1 MSNKKIS
8 FEPTPRQ
15 ADAITASGGSVIV
28 SAAAGSGKTRVLVQ
42 RVIRHMTEEK
52 IPADRLLILT
62 FTNTAAAE
70 MKTRIGDALD
80 QLIDEEPDNDFYR
93 RQQLL
98 LSGADICT
106 IDSFCSKM
114 VRENFFRLGVS
125 RDFRIG
131 TAAQLFE
138 MRRSIMSDVIEKFYS
153 STEKSRENTPSPF
166 GLLSLILTDP
176 KLDTDLEQQLLRA
189 YDKYV
194 SNAFPEKWMEM
205 AIKSYS
211 PDTDAK
217 SSDVAAFL
225 TEKIRAL
232 VPELRSIYDEA
243 SVYKDEIAEQ
253 NSRKSKKMYESALGA
268 YDRYEYFLEELEEI
282 FSGDKPDPD
291 EISELIR
298 DFEKI
303 TVSTGATKE
312 EGIRS
317 AAFFLGEFADM
328 VMEKMVPVM
337 SFSTESIT
345 SDNSQLYPVILC
357 LRDILEEF
365 GSRFFKAKCDKNIL
379 DFHDLESLMLRL
391 LYDKDDSTGEYK
403 KSGFAQELAAKYY
416 EIMVDE
422 YQDTNDVQ
430 ENIFRAVS
438 RNEENLFVVGDV
450 KQSIY
455 RFRDARPVLFRDRCK
470 ASRMYDN
477 ASPEFPS
484 MIVLDKN
491 FRSRRGIIEC
501 ANFIFGLLMSE
512 KMGDIDYDE
521 NHRLE
526 YGANYTES
534 DEPEVELHL
543 VDYLKGSGDDAP
555 EGDEEEP
562 DKIRTEAA
570 YCASLIREM
579 MDRGIKV
586 TKKGKLVP
594 AEYGDFCVLLRAVRS
609 TAHYYSAELEKAGI
623 PAYTDTEY
631 DLLQCYEIKAAM
643 SFLKVINNPSS
654 DVDMLAALMCPVIGF
669 TPDEAAYIKT
679 AKGKSF
685 YKKLMNLA
693 YIEKNDSLS
702 DRCAE
707 FLQLIRE
714 FRLISVSTSVDR
726 LMSLFFERTGFIP
739 VMSAMDKGEMRVRN
753 IRRFLSVAEEYE
765 KGSFGGLTGFVRHI
779 KYLEETGNGIT
790 VSDTA
795 CANAVRIMT
804 IHHSKGL
811 EFPICILANTNSSAK
826 KDFDKINFNPEL
838 GIGLRAVNEG
848 KLTKHNTVQYNAIRM
863 LTEEEEKS
871 EQLRVLYVAVTRA
884 KEKLIVLST
893 VTCKG
898 DVPEN
903 EKKTDYLK
911 YICRLADKIRYDEEG
926 QRLDPLVTSECRNYS
941 DWIFTAAL
949 LNKNM
954 TELRKD
960 AGEALDESRLPE
972 LSCPALSE
980 FRHVT
985 HFYPASVSRKK
996 ADRRTYDK
1004 GLDGFLKER
1013 FSDKYK
1019 NDISVNIP
1027 AKVSASVLA
1036 HRGLQAEFVA
1046 SSKPAF
1052 AIGSG
1057 SDPAA
1062 VGTAVH
1068 LFLQKADFDRLY
1080 DEIREQ
1086 GDISR
1091 EKQRLVSQGLMPAD
1105 KAELVEKEHV
1115 EKFVKSSLFERMRN
1129 ADNIFREYR
1138 FTARLPADIL
1148 YPDES
1153 SECVDAGK
1161 YETVLQGEIDCLF
1174 EENGG
1179 IVIVDYKTDR
1189 TRDMQALAGRYSLQ
1203 LELYKK
1209 AAEKLFDKKVTECCI
1224 FSLYNGEAVF
1234 TN

>member
-1 MSNKKIS
+1 MSEKKIT

-15 ADAITASGGSVIV
+15 QDAITASGGSIIV

-42 RVIRHMTEEK
+42 RVIRHLTEER

-70 MKTRIGDALD
+70 MKTRIADALD
-80 QLIDEEPDNDFYR
+80 QLIEEEPDNDFYR

-114 VRENFFRLGVS
+114 VKENFFRLGIS

-131 TAAQLFE
+131 TSAQLFE
-138 MRRSIMSDVIEKFYS
+138 MRRSIMSDVIESFYS
-153 STEKSRENTPSPF
+153 AVEKRQGDAPSPF

-176 KLDTDLEQQLLRA
+176 KLDADLEQQLLTA
-189 YDKYV
+189 YDKYI
-194 SNAFPEKWMEM
+194 SNAFPEKWMEK
-205 AIKSYS
+205 AIESYS
-211 PDTDAK
+211 PDTDAR
-217 SSDVAAFL
+217 SCEAAVFL
-225 TEKIRAL
+225 TEKLREV
-232 VPELRSIYDEA
+232 VPELRSIFDQALEYRN
-243 SVYKDEIAEQ
+243 EIEEQ

-268 YDRYEYFLEELEEI
+268 YDRYEYFLEELEDI
-282 FSGDKPDPD
+282 FSGAEPDPD
-291 EISELIR
+291 EVSELVR

-303 TVSTGATKE
+303 TISTGATKE
-312 EGIRS
+312 EGIK
-317 AAFFLGEFADM
+317 AAAYFLGSFADT
-328 VMEKMVPVM
+328 VIKKMVPVM
-337 SFSTESIT
+337 SFSTESII
-345 SDNSQLYPVILC
+345 SDNTRLYPVILC

-365 GSRFFKAKCDKNIL
+365 DARFFKAKCDKNIL
-379 DFHDLESLMLRL
+379 DFHDLESLMLKL
-391 LYDKDDSTGEYK
+391 LYDREDETGEYK
-403 KSGFAQELAAKYY
+403 RSAFAEELAGKYH

-455 RFRDARPVLFRDRCK
+455 RFRDARPVLFRERCK
-470 ASRMYDN
+470 ASGMYDRN
-477 ASPEFPS
+477 APGFPA
-484 MIVLDKN
+484 MIVLDRN

-501 ANFIFGLLMSE
+501 ANYLFGLLMSE
-512 KMGDIDYDE
+512 RMGDIDYDE

-526 YGANYTES
+526 YGADYAES
-534 DEPEVELHL
+534 DEPEFELHL
-543 VDYLKGSGDDAP
+543 LDYVKGNGDS

-562 DKIRTEAA
+562 DRVRAEAA
-570 YCASLIREM
+570 YCASLIRDM
-579 MDRGIKV
+579 MDRGVRI
-586 TKKGKLVP
+586 TRKGRLVP
-594 AEYGDFCVLLRAVRS
+594 AGYGDFCILLRAVRS
-609 TAHYYSAELEKAGI
+609 TAYIYSAELEKAGI

-631 DLLQCYEIKAAM
+631 DLLQCYEIRAAM
-643 SFLKVINNPSS
+643 SFLKIINNPSS

-669 TPDEAAYIKT
+669 TPDEAAHIKT

-685 YKKLMNLA
+685 YKKLMYIA
-693 YIEKNDSLS
+693 YVEKDDSLS
-702 DRCAE
+702 GRCAE
-707 FLQLIRE
+707 FLELIRE
-714 FRLISVSTSVDR
+714 FRHISVSTSVDR
-726 LMSLFFERTGFIP
+726 LMSLFFEKTGFIP

-753 IRRFLSVAEEYE
+753 IRRFLGVAEEYE

-826 KDFDKINFNPEL
+826 KDLSRINFNSGL
-838 GIGLRAVNEG
+838 GIGLRAVDEE
-848 KLTKHNTVQYNAIRM
+848 KLTKHNTAQYNAIR
-863 LTEEEEKS
+863 LLSEEEEKS

-884 KEKLIVLST
+884 KEKLIVLSS

-898 DVPEN
+898 DDPEN
-903 EKKTDYLK
+903 EEKLDYLK
-911 YICRLADKIRYDEEG
+911 YISRLADNIRYDHE
-926 QRLDPLVTSECRNYS
+926 RRRIAPATTAECRNYS
-941 DWIFTAAL
+941 DWILSAAL
-949 LNKNM
+949 LNSEM
-954 TELRKD
+954 TGLRECVGDILAEKELP
-960 AGEALDESRLPE
+960 A
-972 LSCPALSE
+972 LSCPSMSV
-980 FRHVT
+980 FRHVIS
-985 HFYPASVSRKK
+985 FDPAGKSRSK
-996 ADRRTYDK
+996 DDLPVYDK
-1004 GLDGFLKER
+1004 DMDSFLRER
-1013 FSDKYK
+1013 FSDRYK
-1019 NDISVNIP
+1019 NDISASIP

-1036 HRGLQAEFVA
+1036 HRGLSAEFVA
-1046 SSKPAF
+1046 SSKPSF
-1052 AIGSG
+1052 AITRGP
-1057 SDPAA
+1057 DPAA

-1080 DEIREQ
+1080 NEIREE

-1091 EKQRLVSQGLMPAD
+1091 EKQRLVCQGLMPPD
-1105 KAELVEKEHV
+1105 KAELVECRHV

-1138 FTARLPADIL
+1138 FTARLSADAL
-1148 YPDES
+1148 YSPES
-1153 SECVDAGK
+1153 PEAGAAGK

-1174 EENGG
+1174 EEKGG

-1209 AAEKLFDKKVTECCI
+1209 AAEKLFDKKVTQCCI
-1224 FSLYNGEAVF
+1224 YSLYNGEEVYID
-1234 TN
+1234 